1 MPINKNR
8 SRTKT
13 THISRDILSSQ
24 VSLHDQLLIQYKD
37 CNDMDASQMASIL
50 LVQELLFRY
59 NTGGA
64 LFECE
69 RELISKICNK
79 IGKYQ

>member
-1 MPINKNR
+1 MLITDIFIKYFVITKRKMPINKNR

-37 CNDMDASQMASIL
+37 CNDMDASQMASVL

-64 LFECE
+64 
-69 RELISKICNK
+69 RV
-79 IGKYQ
+79 

>member
-1 MPINKNR
+1 MPNNKNR

-13 THISRDILSSQ
+13 AHISCDTLSSQ
-24 VSLHDQLLIQYKD
+24 VSLHDQLLIQYED
-37 CNDMDASQMASIL
+37 CNDMDALQMASVL

-64 LFECE
+64 
-69 RELISKICNK
+69 RV
-79 IGKYQ
+79 